1 MSLPDP
7 PPHQFVRHMC
17 DKVQLQIKATSRSY
31 TRQLEGRLGM
41 LLQGLQGSL
50 GGALERET
58 NRIRELTDEQG
69 RLVQLQDRARKLR
82 CGCTLGW
89 CVYMRWLSG
98 VCEATWWIC

>member
-7 PPHQFVRHMC
+7 PPHQFVRHMR
-17 DKVQLQIKATSRSY
+17 DKVQMQITATSRSY

-58 NRIRELTDEQG
+58 NRIQELTDEQG

-82 CGCTLGW
+82 NAVHLLQ
-89 CVYMRWLSG
+89 VDLENFKEDYLDDDSS
-98 VCEATWWIC
+98 

>member
-7 PPHQFVRHMC
+7 PPHQFVRHMR
-17 DKVQLQIKATSRSY
+17 DKVQMQITATSRSY

-58 NRIRELTDEQG
+58 NRIQELTDEQG

-82 CGCTLGW
+82 WMWVWGCTL
-89 CVYMRWLSG
+89 
-98 VCEATWWIC
+98 

>member
-1 MSLPDP
+1 M
-7 PPHQFVRHMC
+7 R
-17 DKVQLQIKATSRSY
+17 DKVQMQITATSRSY

-82 CGCTLGW
+82 CGCARLCEDGGCVHLCEGYVYLVTTLL
-89 CVYMRWLSG
+89 VG
-98 VCEATWWIC
+98 VVVH